1 MANKKRRKRL
11 VYLKACY
18 SGTYQGPLERDLK
31 EAYRILPRAQDR
43 IVELAGKKWTGIYYK
58 EKTDY
63 VIFQFALSVPGEAAS
78 TLPVDHLDSDSV
90 EMETTEA
97 PVGYDFS
104 DGDSICLVSQ
114 NDVFVCSSSMKDCSI
129 NQFIKALFEK
139 AGLEKDAS
147 TVQIQK
153 LARADK
159 IRLINTIG
167 VKSVKTGLAIG
178 LPEFTCIS
186 EGSENGLLRKILHAL
201 SDRDDSLLQAAQAA
215 QANVQLIIGKSR
227 KTSTTELEWLKQT
240 AKEALE
246 LDDNYRI
253 ELQDGTV
260 MSPNEIIFS
269 RYVNMDPHGKSVF
282 ISEASEKL
290 EGFKNDLYTN
300 GEHTN

>member
-18 SGTYQGPLERDLK
+18 SGTYQGPLEGDLK

-58 EKTDY
+58 EKTDC
-63 VIFQFALSVPGEAAS
+63 VIFQFALSVPGESAS
-78 TLPVDHLDSDSV
+78 TLPVHHLDSDSV
-90 EMETTEA
+90 EMETTGA
-97 PVGYDFS
+97 PDGYDFS
-104 DGDSICLVSQ
+104 DGDTICLVSN

-129 NQFIKALFEK
+129 NQFIKKLFEK
-139 AGLEKDAS
+139 AELGEDAS
-147 TVQIQK
+147 TMQIQK

-167 VKSVKTGLAIG
+167 VKSVKTGIAIG
-178 LPEFTCIS
+178 LPEYTCIS
-186 EGSENGLLRKILHAL
+186 EGSQKGFLWKIRHAFF
-201 SDRDDSLLQAAQAA
+201 DQDYSLLQAAQAA
-215 QANVQLIIGKSR
+215 QANIQLIIGKSR
-227 KTSTTELEWLKQT
+227 KTSTTELEWLKHT
-240 AKEALE
+240 AKEALD

-253 ELQDGTV
+253 ELQDGTI

-290 EGFKNDLYTN
+290 EGFKNDLYAN
-300 GEHTN
+300 GEQTN